1 MKTLFV
7 AAIMAVASPAFA
19 QSAEPTCPHCEQ
31 AEMGCCEKDQDGKMR
46 CKMMDH
52 GFMRK
57 LSLVL
62 SLLQRLKMRMFENK
76 KRVNGERDDRLQ
88 AHDADN
94 LGDDDPR
101 FRFTY

>member
-52 GFMRK
+52 AEVDHGSMDH
-57 LSLVL
+57 S
-62 SLLQRLKMRMFENK
+62 KMQHGQTDHGVVDHASMDHGAMNP
-76 KRVNGERDDRLQ
+76 GDHA
-88 AHDADN
+88 AHSANTPD
-94 LGDDDPR
+94 
-101 FRFTY
+101 